1 MIAFD
6 TSLVVRIATG
16 DDPKQKAAALA
27 LLTKETVFVPK
38 TVVVDTEWVLRSRYG
53 LTPREVAE
61 FLTYLLESEGIVV
74 EDAQTI
80 HQALTYYNAGADFA
94 DALHLAS
101 AGELTLY
108 TLDKAFCR
116 QARKVGMV
124 ANVHIVNA

>member
-38 TVVVDTEWVLRSRYG
+38 TVVLETEWVLRSRYG
-53 LTPREVAE
+53 LAPQEVAD
-61 FLTYLLESEGIVV
+61 FLTYLLESVSIVV

-80 HQALTYYNAGADFA
+80 HQALSKCPY
-94 DALHLAS
+94 
-101 AGELTLY
+101 
-108 TLDKAFCR
+108 R
-116 QARKVGMV
+116 
-124 ANVHIVNA
+124 

>member
-27 LLTKETVFVPK
+27 LLANETVFVPK
-38 TVVVDTEWVLRSRYG
+38 TVVLESEWVLRSRNG

-80 HQALTYYNAGADFA
+80 RQTLTY
-94 DALHLAS
+94 
-101 AGELTLY
+101 GERRRTHTLY
-108 TLDKAFCR
+108 
-116 QARKVGMV
+116 VG
-124 ANVHIVNA
+124 